1 MPLCVGSRY
10 RDPKRDAVG
19 DEFVLWFIR
28 RVQRGL
34 RDDGKR
40 SCRALYYLQS
50 RVVVDW
56 PR

>member
-10 RDPKRDAVG
+10 RRDPKRDAVG

-40 SCRALYYLQS
+40 SCRALY
-50 RVVVDW
+50 
-56 PR
+56 